1 MVETVPT
8 RSLNRSNPAQNKR
21 TESLLQPLR
30 IAFHRE
36 LNECY
41 DQLVPV
47 AYEARQKLSL
57 TLLQRNGLFRL
68 GDQVFGGLPYTAG
81 RWNDIRLRV
90 STEQFETEHTFGFGE
105 DQIGNG

>member
-1 MVETVPT
+1 MSIRPT
-8 RSLNRSNPAQNKR
+8 NRSIPAQGKR
-21 TESLLQPLR
+21 TKALLQQTR

-41 DQLVPV
+41 DQLVPM

-68 GDQVFGGLPYTAG
+68 GDQVSGGLPYLCYGLLELHQAVSID
-81 RWNDIRLRV
+81 RAIRDRTYFWV
-90 STEQFETEHTFGFGE
+90 G
-105 DQIGNG
+105 

>member
-1 MVETVPT
+1 MRPT
-8 RSLNRSNPAQNKR
+8 NLSIPAQDKR
-21 TESLLQPLR
+21 IESVLQPMR

-57 TLLQRNGLFRL
+57 TLFQRSGLFRL
-68 GDQVFGGLPYTAG
+68 GDQISGELAILV
-81 RWNDIRLRV
+81 LRV
-90 STEQFETEHTFGFGE
+90 A
-105 DQIGNG
+105 